1 MVQEILTFGNIEIE
15 KYKTYPYKSPI
26 YLDVNSVLVSKK
38 IFLVKN
44 TINTLLVTCMMIVK
58 LSHYI

>member
-1 MVQEILTFGNIEIE
+1 MVQEILTFGTIEIE